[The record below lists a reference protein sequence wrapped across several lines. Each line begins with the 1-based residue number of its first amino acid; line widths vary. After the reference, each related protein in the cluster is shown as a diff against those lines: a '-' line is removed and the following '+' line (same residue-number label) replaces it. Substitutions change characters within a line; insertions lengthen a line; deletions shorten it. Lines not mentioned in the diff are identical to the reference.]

1 MADTREKLIELM
13 AKADKHRDEICV
25 GHGCESCA
33 YEQYDECGNQIKAEY
48 LIANG
53 VTLATDNNV
62 GGKTECEYCQQFDDP
77 WDAPMIAKED
87 DEPDRGIYLYNGF
100 LCANGGEFV
109 DAKVNFC
116 PMCGRKLAEPPK
128 GE

>member
-1 MADTREKLIELM
+1 MPDTREKLIEIYNKLEEEGLACTAGKAAMADLM
-13 AKADKHRDEICV
+13 
-25 GHGCESCA
+25 
-33 YEQYDECGNQIKAEY
+33 
-48 LIANG
+48 IANG
-53 VTLATDNNV
+53 VTVQKVD
-62 GGKTECEYCQQFDDP
+62 GCEYCRQCNDP

-87 DEPDRGIYLYNGF
+87 YEPDRGIYLYNGF

-116 PMCGRKLAEPPK
+116 PMCGRKLPEPPK